1 MIMNAEELAAEKP
14 SVSGDPENGESGVSV
29 RIISLRKGRGMTLQE
44 CAKLTNVAAST
55 LSKIERGE
63 LSPTVTT
70 LQKIAAG
77 FELDVTDL
85 LSNSRPTLGGQARRA
100 VNRAGEGKLHTS
112 LSCANFLLCHDLK
125 HKRMVPIRT
134 KVTARSTDEYP
145 VWPYSEAEIFLW
157 VVSGRMELHTRVYEP
172 LELGPGDSVYYDASG
187 EHCWTSIGDED
198 AEVIWVMTA

>member
-1 MIMNAEELAAEKP
+1 MIMHAEELGSDRA
-14 SVSGDPENGESGVSV
+14 SGFGDLENGEAAVSG
-29 RIISLRKGRGMTLQE
+29 RIVALRKGRGMTLQE
-44 CAKLTNVAAST
+44 CAKLTGVAAST

-85 LSNSRPTLGGQARRA
+85 LSSSRPTLGGQARRA

-112 LSCANFLLCHDLK
+112 MSCANYLLCHDLK

-134 KVTARSTDEYP
+134 TVTARSTDDYP
-145 VWPYSEAEIFLW
+145 VWPFSEAEIFLW
-157 VVSGRMELHTRVYEP
+157 VVSGRIEVHTRIYEP

-187 EHCWTSIGDED
+187 EHCWTSLGDED

>member
-1 MIMNAEELAAEKP
+1 MIMNSDELAADNDYVP
-14 SVSGDPENGESGVSV
+14 SPPDHGGTAVSG
-29 RIISLRKGRGMTLQE
+29 RIVTLRKGRGMTLQE
-44 CAKLTNVAAST
+44 CAKLTSVAAST

-77 FELDVTDL
+77 FELDVTEL
-85 LSNSRPTLGGQARRA
+85 LSSTRPSHGGQGRRA

-112 LSCANFLLCHDLK
+112 LSCANFLLCHDLQ

-134 KVTARSTDEYP
+134 LVTARSTDEYP
-145 VWPYSEAEIFLW
+145 VWPYSDAEIFLW
-157 VVSGRMELHTRVYEP
+157 VVSGRMLLHTRIYEP
-172 LELGPGDSVYYDASG
+172 LELGPGDSVYYDAGG
-187 EHCWTSIGDED
+187 EHCWTSVGDED